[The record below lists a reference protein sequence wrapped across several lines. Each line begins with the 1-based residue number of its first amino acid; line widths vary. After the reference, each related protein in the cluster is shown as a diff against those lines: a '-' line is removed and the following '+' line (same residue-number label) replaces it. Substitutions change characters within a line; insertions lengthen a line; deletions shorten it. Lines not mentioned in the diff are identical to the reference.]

1 MRTIQYIFRI
11 YYFDSFGQLSFY
23 RSFNY
28 PNSVHRNRMLKKTL
42 ATFTDRGYKIQDIV
56 KSKIEVEL

>member
-1 MRTIQYIFRI
+1 MKINQYIFRI
-11 YYFDSFGQLSFY
+11 YYFDTFGRLSFY

-42 ATFTDRGYKIQDIV
+42 VTFSERGYKIQDIV
-56 KSKIEVEL
+56 KSKVEVEL